1 MYQDM
6 NCFICKTMRCNLEK
20 LTNDNYKT
28 IIKISM
34 VKWDNVKIS
43 GGKCALMVL
52 EKILGNRNKSC
63 LMELQKKSKGENHE
77 ERKN

>member
-1 MYQDM
+1 M
-6 NCFICKTMRCNLEK
+6 NYFICKTMRCNLEK

-28 IIKISM
+28 IIKINI
-34 VKWDNVKIS
+34 VKQYNVRTS
-43 GGKCALMVL
+43 DGKCDLMVL
-52 EKILGNRNKSC
+52 EKLLGNRNKSC